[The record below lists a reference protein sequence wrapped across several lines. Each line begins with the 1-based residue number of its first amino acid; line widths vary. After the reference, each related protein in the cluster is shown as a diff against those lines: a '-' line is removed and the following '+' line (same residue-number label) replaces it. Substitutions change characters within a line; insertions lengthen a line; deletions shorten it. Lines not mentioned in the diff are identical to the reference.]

1 MNVIMEVTVITEFG
15 RTISSDMRYR
25 RSERVTDA
33 LAFQCA
39 HLQEQLGLEAVVVSD
54 DAGTSWVGAG
64 DLALCRVLKV
74 FVSN

>member
-1 MNVIMEVTVITEFG
+1 MEVTVITEFG
-15 RTISSDMRYR
+15 RTISSDKRYR

-54 DAGTSWVGAG
+54 DVGTSW
-64 DLALCRVLKV
+64 CR
-74 FVSN
+74 